1 MSTTIYDLD
10 IKEMR
15 EAMRAFH
22 KNLYGRT
29 VFMFAYFIPFAL
41 FISSAIMTL
50 IGEMQMDF
58 GLVTFAC
65 GTLCGF
71 VVTFILGNIYFYS
84 ELRKFVE
91 SGKYKK

>member
-10 IKEMR
+10 IKELRSAMR
-15 EAMRAFH
+15 EFH
-22 KNLYGRT
+22 KCLYGRT
-29 VFMFAYFIPFAL
+29 VFLFAYFIPFTL
-41 FISSAIMTL
+41 FISAAVMTL

-65 GTLCGF
+65 GLFCAF
-71 VVTFILGNIYFYS
+71 VVTFILGNMYFYS